1 MPITKNDLINETA
14 ILCGITRDNVRIA
27 IEQFFNAV
35 KDSIKNGNS
44 LEIRGFGTFSP
55 KTCNPRVGRNLQT
68 GELIPLATGKSMN
81 FKFSS
86 ELKAKIT
93 SSVPKQV
100 AASKQVRVHSLA
112 KTDSL

>member
-1 MPITKNDLINETA
+1 MSITKNDLINETA
-14 ILCGITRDNVRIA
+14 ILCGITRDDVRVA
-27 IEQFFNAV
+27 IEQFFLAV
-35 KDSIKNGNS
+35 KDTIKDGNS

-86 ELKAKIT
+86 ELKAKIV
-93 SSVPKQV
+93 SSELKSV
-100 AASKQVRVHSLA
+100 AANKRVRVREFV
-112 KTDSL
+112 KTDSF

>member
-14 ILCGITRDNVRIA
+14 ILCGITRDDVRVA

-35 KDSIKNGNS
+35 KDSIKDGKS
-44 LEIRGFGTFSP
+44 LELRGFGTFSP

-68 GELIPLATGKSMN
+68 GELIPLATGRSMN

-93 SSVPKQV
+93 SSDTNP
-100 AASKQVRVHSLA
+100 ATASKRAQVRELA

>member
-1 MPITKNDLINETA
+1 
-14 ILCGITRDNVRIA
+14 
-27 IEQFFNAV
+27 
-35 KDSIKNGNS
+35 
-44 LEIRGFGTFSP
+44 
-55 KTCNPRVGRNLQT
+55 
-68 GELIPLATGKSMN
+68 MN